1 MANLTYVELITP
13 ERVLFSGEAE
23 AVVMRTDGGDIT
35 FLANHMDYI
44 AAVDICV
51 VRIEGVQS
59 GGSLTEGVTPREAE
73 SRGEAASEP
82 AGSGEVVAAVHGG
95 FVKVA
100 ANKVTVISGVAE
112 LAEEIDVSR
121 AKRALEAAEA
131 GGTARGPGGP
141 GGEALAGT
149 DDPAQLAEAASVDA
163 AALAAV
169 SRARV
174 RLAAAGEL
182 EGDLSHL

>member
-1 MANLTYVELITP
+1 MA
-13 ERVLFSGEAE
+13 A
-23 AVVMRTDGGDIT
+23 
-35 FLANHMDYI
+35 H
-44 AAVDICV
+44 
-51 VRIEGVQS
+51 
-59 GGSLTEGVTPREAE
+59 
-73 SRGEAASEP
+73 
-82 AGSGEVVAAVHGG
+82 
-95 FVKVA
+95 
-100 ANKVTVISGVAE
+100 KVTVISGVAE